1 MGSSGESMPRVEIS
15 DGGRAGSITYR
26 EGPHT
31 VGFSW
36 EFALSPALVIINGP
50 TAREWTGLGAWAT
63 GRQEEIFQHVAGE
76 VIRQKASGH
85 TLDLDLEAGTITV
98 LESPPPKGRKRRGSA
113 PGGPLDA
120 VGELAESE
128 LEELIDLIL
137 REGMSGPTVEAL
149 AQIDHPK
156 AHAAVDEASR
166 HHLSVD
172 VRLAAAEALHA
183 RGALAD
189 LEPVL
194 VRELKAL
201 SRRSD
206 GLARALRL
214 AETHPTPAVK
224 QTLLWASW
232 NQTECSADCARLL
245 LRLVAG
251 PGAVETTAEVLRGL
265 ELHTSFFQRKA
276 AFDALCQKLGMTLD
290 PG

>member
-1 MGSSGESMPRVEIS
+1 MPRVDIS

-26 EGPHT
+26 EGLHT
-31 VGFSW
+31 VTFSW
-36 EFALSPALVIINGP
+36 EFALSPALAVINGP
-50 TAREWTGLGAWAT
+50 TAREWDQLGGWAA
-63 GRQEEIFQHVAGE
+63 GRQEEIFEHVADE

-85 TLDLDLEAGTITV
+85 TADLDLEAGTITV
-98 LESPPPKGRKRRGSA
+98 LESAPPPGRKPRGSS

-137 REGMSGPTVEAL
+137 REGMSGPTVDAL

-156 AHAAVDEASR
+156 AYAAVDEASR

-172 VRLAAAEALHA
+172 IRLAAAEALHA

-194 VRELKAL
+194 VRELKAVN
-201 SRRSD
+201 RRTD

-214 AETHPTPAVK
+214 AKEHPTPAVR
-224 QTLLWASW
+224 QALLWASW
-232 NQTECSADCARLL
+232 NQTECAADCARLL
-245 LRLVAG
+245 LGLVAG
-251 PGAVETTAEVLRGL
+251 PGAVETMAEALRGL

-276 AFDALCQKLGMTLD
+276 AFEALCQKLGMTLD

>member
-15 DGGRAGSITYR
+15 DGGRAGSITSR
-26 EGPHT
+26 DGLQT
-31 VGFSW
+31 VSFSW
-36 EFALSPALVIINGP
+36 EFALSPALAIINGP
-50 TAREWTGLGAWAT
+50 TAREWCRLGAWAA

-76 VIRQKASGH
+76 VIRQKARGH
-85 TLDLDLEAGTITV
+85 TADLDLEAGTITV
-98 LESPPPKGRKRRGSA
+98 LESAPPDGRRRRGNS

-128 LEELIDLIL
+128 IEELTDLIL
-137 REGMSGPTVEAL
+137 REGMSGPTVDAL
-149 AQIDHPK
+149 AQIGHPK
-156 AHAAVDEASR
+156 AHAAVEEASR

-194 VRELKAL
+194 VRELKRL
-201 SRRSD
+201 DRRTD

-224 QTLLWASW
+224 QAVLWASW
-232 NQTECSADCARLL
+232 NQTECSADCARFL

-251 PGAVETTAEVLRGL
+251 PGAVETMADVLGGL
-265 ELHTSFFQRKA
+265 ELHSSFFQRKA
-276 AFDALCQKLGMTLD
+276 AFDALCRKIRMTLD